1 MPNISLASIIAG
13 VRADIRERSKKKP
26 LDLLKKEVD
35 SLAPPRDFRATLSVR
50 AGLRVIAEIKRAS
63 PSAGLLRP
71 KLSPDILAQSYQ
83 KAGAAA
89 ISVLTEKNYFHGSFA
104 DLESVRKSVSVPILQ
119 KDFILEPYQIYEAR
133 ARGVD
138 AILLIAALHNRRSM
152 QELFSLALS
161 LKLSALVEIH
171 SEAEL
176 EDALSVGAEII
187 GINNR
192 NLTTLQTNLDVS
204 RRILPLMPKEK
215 IAVVES
221 GLKTKAEMQELS
233 RLGASAFLVGE
244 SLLRQGDPAVA
255 LASLLK

>member
-1 MPNISLASIIAG
+1 MLDSILAG
-13 VRADIRERSKKKP
+13 VRAGVRERAEKKP
-26 LDLLKKEVD
+26 LNVIKKEIAG
-35 SLAPPRDFRATLSVR
+35 LAAPRNFRVALSVKN
-50 AGLRVIAEIKRAS
+50 GLRVIAEIKRAS

-71 KLSPDILAQSYQ
+71 GLSPGILAQSYQ
-83 KAGAAA
+83 EAGAAA
-89 ISVLTEKNYFHGSFA
+89 ISVLTEKNYFHGSLA
-104 DLESVRKSVSVPILQ
+104 DLEAVRKSISVPILQ
-119 KDFILEPYQIYEAR
+119 KDFILKPYQIYEAR
-133 ARGVD
+133 VRGAD
-138 AILLIAALHNRRSM
+138 AVLLIAALHNRRSM
-152 QELFSLALS
+152 RELFSLALS

-176 EDALSVGAEII
+176 EEALSVGAGII

-215 IAVVES
+215 MAVVES

-244 SLLRQGDPAVA
+244 SLLRQGDPAAA